1 MGVGTLY
8 RRYPSRD
15 ALLEALTLRSFRLL
29 VALAEEA
36 EGREGDALARLDWY
50 WDRVIDERDQLVL
63 PLHGGPP
70 VTADHVRA
78 ERARL
83 HACLRR
89 LLDAGRRDGSIRAD
103 VDTSDIVLFGA
114 MLVAPLPG
122 ASDWDAVA
130 RRQKAIHLDGLRLDR
145 RHSQRALRRRQRYQ
159 RDRLCLY
166 ITEQANPLSASDNG
180 EGGMSAEMALWRFER
195 GDATATE
202 IQDVARE
209 VLAELREPGSEA
221 SAAAVAAGL
230 SPLTSPTPA
239 PR

>member
-1 MGVGTLY
+1 VAADGERERSGRPLRRDALANQERVLAAATAVFLREGHHVPMATIAAEAGVGVGTLY

-15 ALLEALTLRSFRLL
+15 ALLEALTHRSFRLL

-36 EGREGDALARLDWY
+36 EAREGDALAQLDWY
-50 WDRVIDERDQLVL
+50 WDRVIDQREQLVL

-89 LLDAGRRDGSIRAD
+89 LLDAGCRDGSLRDD
-103 VDTSDIVLFGA
+103 VDTHDIILFGA

-130 RRQKAIHLDGLRLDR
+130 RRQKAIHLDGLARAR
-145 RHSQRALRRRQRYQ
+145 RGIPPRSRR
-159 RDRLCLY
+159 
-166 ITEQANPLSASDNG
+166 S
-180 EGGMSAEMALWRFER
+180 
-195 GDATATE
+195 
-202 IQDVARE
+202 
-209 VLAELREPGSEA
+209 
-221 SAAAVAAGL
+221 
-230 SPLTSPTPA
+230 
-239 PR
+239 

>member
-1 MGVGTLY
+1 VATDGECSGRPLRRDALANQERLLAAATAVFLREGHHVPMATIAAEAGVGVGTLY

-15 ALLEALTLRSFRLL
+15 ALLESLTLRSFRLL

-36 EGREGDALARLDWY
+36 EGLEGDALARLDRY
-50 WDRVIDERDQLVL
+50 WDLVIDERDQLVL

-70 VTADHVRA
+70 VTADDVRA

-122 ASDWDAVA
+122 ASDWNAVA
-130 RRQKAIHLDGLRLDR
+130 RRQKAIHLDGLRPTAATLSE
-145 RHSQRALRRRQRYQ
+145 HSVAGTCICATGCASMSTESEPVQR
-159 RDRLCLY
+159 
-166 ITEQANPLSASDNG
+166 
-180 EGGMSAEMALWRFER
+180 
-195 GDATATE
+195 
-202 IQDVARE
+202 
-209 VLAELREPGSEA
+209 
-221 SAAAVAAGL
+221 
-230 SPLTSPTPA
+230 
-239 PR
+239 